1 MLVTGP
7 LLASEQDAQRLNLR
21 MIDGRAVVLVELR
34 RGEQRMPVQAV
45 IDLGVRAPAL
55 LHERTAAAL
64 GFRGESSVAIRFVDD
79 GFTWPHVTASSVELE
94 PMETFTSRH
103 AAELDNIPAALV
115 LGLPAFAGRLL
126 DLDLAA
132 GRLTIW
138 PGEVSL
144 DSALAELNDRGSG
157 GDAVTV
163 LPFEAEAY
171 GYWLDGTAPGGGD
184 CRVRLSMGEGPT
196 RVNGVWAADRGWPA
210 GDLPSL
216 KLGELDLM
224 RHAVLAPTDFSSLP
238 EPRPDVSLGTW
249 LLERFRVLIDV
260 DGGVLALIPVA
271 DGPMDPR
278 VRRYYAARMAGDPD
292 AVERFLD
299 ASPPEAYRVEAAE
312 VLVLMRMDQR
322 PGDLAAI
329 ERSLV
334 LIGEAV
340 PLSARAGLL
349 VRVADEAI
357 ALEKDHPL
365 AFEIAGLAL
374 KLAQDSAAA
383 DLNGTA
389 IHHINARLGLIALL
403 EEDLTEARRL
413 LLSAM
418 FGLPADP
425 YVNLWLGRLYEVS
438 DQQRRAWS
446 RYARSVLTDEPPIGA
461 FRGLARVFNDPSIRS
476 GFTAQE
482 ARQLL
487 EGQLD
492 LIRVVPPR
500 AAQLLPLLENES
512 FSTGTPIVSF
522 YVNADHPAS
531 GQALLAWEA
540 LTRQLPGVAGLAFHI
555 GDGLAGDASSR
566 WTESRGIE
574 SGPALEVN
582 GRIWRMPIEMDA
594 ETLLAWCYDR
604 IIESLRSDASE
615 APGGVWSSRAVY
627 GDGVIRLEGMPENP
641 PFDSLE
647 EGDRLG
653 VWLVESTVFCPGES
667 KSVFHPSVVR
677 GALSPRGDG
686 VWAVGLGSLRAADGD
701 PRSAQHQMESAGPNY
716 RPALIDPRAC
726 EVVVAALDADGRIER
741 AVRVP
746 VDVPEGAWP

>member
-1 MLVTGP
+1 MVGP

-21 MIDGRAVVLVELR
+21 LIDGRAVVLVELQ

-64 GFRGESSVAIRFVDD
+64 GFRGKSSVAVRFVDD
-79 GFTWPHVTASSVELE
+79 GFTWPHVTATSVELE

-115 LGLPAFAGRLL
+115 LGLPAFTGRLL
-126 DLDLAA
+126 ELDLAA
-132 GRLTIW
+132 GHLTLW
-138 PGEVSL
+138 PRELSL
-144 DSALAELNDRGSG
+144 DEALAELTGRGSDDG
-157 GDAVTV
+157 AITV

-171 GYWLDGTAPGGGD
+171 GYWLNGTAPGGED
-184 CRVRLSMGEGPT
+184 CRVRLNMSEGAT
-196 RVNGVWAADRGWPA
+196 RINGVWATELGWPA
-210 GDLPSL
+210 GDLPAL

-238 EPRPDVSLGTW
+238 EPWPDVSLGTW

-271 DGPMDPR
+271 DGPMDSR

-299 ASPPEAYRVEAAE
+299 ASPPEAYRAEAAE

-334 LIGEAV
+334 LVSETA

-357 ALEKDHPL
+357 ALEKEHPL
-365 AFEIAGLAL
+365 AFEIARLAL

-389 IHHINARLGLIALL
+389 THHINARLGLIALL

-438 DQQRRAWS
+438 GQQRRAWS
-446 RYARSVLTDEPPIGA
+446 RYARSVLADDPPIGA
-461 FRGLARVFNDPSIRS
+461 FRGLERVFNDPSIRS
-476 GFTAQE
+476 GFTARE
-482 ARQLL
+482 ARHLL

-500 AAQLLPLLENES
+500 AARLLPFFENES
-512 FSTGTPIVSF
+512 FPARTPVVSF

-531 GQALLAWEA
+531 EQALLAWEA
-540 LTRQLPGVAGLAFHI
+540 LTRQLPNGTGLAFHT
-555 GDGLAGDASSR
+555 GDGLAGDASNR
-566 WTESRGIE
+566 WIESQGVE

-582 GRIWRMPIEMDA
+582 GRVGRMPIEMDA
-594 ETLLAWCYDR
+594 ETLLIWCYDR
-604 IIESLRSDASE
+604 IDESLGSDGGEASDSLW
-615 APGGVWSSRAVY
+615 ALRAVY
-627 GDGVIRLEGMPENP
+627 DSGVIRLQGLPKGSRL
-641 PFDSLE
+641 DSADDH
-647 EGDRLG
+647 DRLR
-653 VWLVESTVFCPGES
+653 VWLVESIVFCPGES

-677 GALSPRGDG
+677 GALSPREDG
-686 VWAVGLGSLRAADGD
+686 FWEVGLASLTVADGD
-701 PRSAQHQMESAGPNY
+701 PRSAQHQMDNARPNY
-716 RPALIDPRAC
+716 RPTLIDPRAC
-726 EVVVAALDADGRIER
+726 EVVVAKLDADGRIER